1 MSCLSA
7 DLQTTFL
14 KLGAECL
21 PFSQCTNCGDLR
33 ASPRTVIALRTPW
46 KEAFSPQISPCL
58 LQNSKRSPLI
68 GGLGRPLCQPAK
80 PTSVG
85 RVGVAQVTCWR
96 LAQTSRREVCG
107 FMPRPEGSHTSKNSE
122 RVAQSLW
129 F

>member
-7 DLQTTFL
+7 DWQATFL

-33 ASPRTVIALRTPW
+33 ASPRTWFHLATPW

-68 GGLGRPLCQPAK
+68 GGLGALKAAGVSEKVMNAMLKRPARGADGG
-80 PTSVG
+80 TSE
-85 RVGVAQVTCWR
+85 A
-96 LAQTSRREVCG
+96 S
-107 FMPRPEGSHTSKNSE
+107 SE
-122 RVAQSLW
+122 Q
-129 F
+129 

>member
-7 DLQTTFL
+7 DWQTTFL

-68 GGLGRPLCQPAK
+68 GGLGYIWWVLQRIPEDRGSPAHERPVMARMTARTGWRK
-80 PTSVG
+80 GSFG
-85 RVGVAQVTCWR
+85 RVVKEFG
-96 LAQTSRREVCG
+96 
-107 FMPRPEGSHTSKNSE
+107 
-122 RVAQSLW
+122 
-129 F
+129 